1 MFERILSLFSPA
13 PHVTELPP
21 EDARHAL
28 GALLVRTAKADHAY
42 LFEEVE
48 TIDRLLAEIYELNPV
63 EAAMMRAAC
72 EKLEHEMPPTEELAQ
87 ILHDAIP
94 MEERVRAVS
103 AMWRVVFA
111 DGVEEEE
118 EDNILHAV
126 EATLGVSP
134 EISKQLHDDAMA
146 ARSGG
151 A

>member
-28 GALLVRTAKADHAY
+28 GALLVRTAKADRAY

-48 TIDRLLAEIYELNPV
+48 EIDHVLADLYDLNKV

-72 EKLEHEMPPTEELAQ
+72 EKLDHEMPATAELAQ

-94 MEERVRAVS
+94 LAEREAAV
-103 AMWRVVFA
+103 AALWRVVFA
-111 DGVEEEE
+111 DGIEEES
-118 EDNILHAV
+118 EDAVLHEV
-126 EATLGVSP
+126 EQTLGVSP
-134 EISKQLHDDAMA
+134 EVSKRLHDEAQA
-146 ARSGG
+146 AAQG
-151 A
+151 